1 MENRLNLVNL
11 QKNAVPGISRT
22 MQSKIILTTL
32 NSSYFHSSFG
42 LRYLYANLQELQSD
56 TQILEFTTAQKSL
69 DLAEEILKKRP
80 QIIGLGVYIWNIKET
95 HELVSVLK
103 QIAPDLTI
111 ILGGPEVSYETETQ
125 TIFEKA
131 DFVVCG
137 EGEFLFLELCRK
149 ILSGT
154 PPPNKKIVGDLPE
167 ISKLQ
172 LPYSLYTDEDIK
184 NRVIYVEASRG
195 CPYKCEFCLS
205 SLDKSVRAFELD
217 TFLIEMQNL
226 LDRGVRQFKFVD
238 RTFNLSIPKSR
249 KILEFFLERISLG
262 LFLHFEL
269 IPDRLPEELKEVI
282 KKFPKGSLQFEIGVQ
297 TWSPKVARL
306 VSRRQD
312 YEKVAQNF
320 NFLVQETGVHIHS
333 DLIAGLP
340 GETLESFA
348 EGFDALAKL
357 KPHEI
362 QLGILKRLKGTPI
375 SRHDSEW
382 EMVYQENPPYQI
394 LRTKTMSFENILNLS
409 RMAKFWDMVSNS
421 GHFIQTMT
429 VIKQLASERE
439 VPSLFWEFWELTEF
453 FNQRHPQ
460 RYGIAL
466 INQVESLWL
475 YLTVK
480 RRGEKSVVREALIAD
495 YTQNPSRDIPPFLRG
510 ESVATTKKKDIMK
523 KIALPSRQ
531 ERRAAKIETPLLAF

>member
-1 MENRLNLVNL
+1 M
-11 QKNAVPGISRT
+11 
-22 MQSKIILTTL
+22 
-32 NSSYFHSSFG
+32 
-42 LRYLYANLQELQSD
+42 
-56 TQILEFTTAQKSL
+56 
-69 DLAEEILKKRP
+69 
-80 QIIGLGVYIWNIKET
+80 
-95 HELVSVLK
+95 
-103 QIAPDLTI
+103 
-111 ILGGPEVSYETETQ
+111 
-125 TIFEKA
+125 
-131 DFVVCG
+131 
-137 EGEFLFLELCRK
+137 
-149 ILSGT
+149 
-154 PPPNKKIVGDLPE
+154 
-167 ISKLQ
+167 
-172 LPYSLYTDEDIK
+172 
-184 NRVIYVEASRG
+184 
-195 CPYKCEFCLS
+195 
-205 SLDKSVRAFELD
+205 
-217 TFLIEMQNL
+217 
-226 LDRGVRQFKFVD
+226 
-238 RTFNLSIPKSR
+238 
-249 KILEFFLERISLG
+249 ERISLG

-510 ESVATTKKKDIMK
+510 ESIETIRKKTRIK
-523 KIALPSRQ
+523 KVVLPSRQ
-531 ERRAAKIETPLLAF
+531 ERHISNTNPSLLGHQTH